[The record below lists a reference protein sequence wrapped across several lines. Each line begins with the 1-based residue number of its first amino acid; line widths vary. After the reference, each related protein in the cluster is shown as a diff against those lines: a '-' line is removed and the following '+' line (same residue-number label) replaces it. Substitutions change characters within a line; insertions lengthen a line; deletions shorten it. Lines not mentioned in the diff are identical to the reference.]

1 MLPTISQAKILA
13 RIHHKFLVSMIG
25 YCKDGN
31 CAALVYEYMSEGTL
45 DEHIQGNLAPFTW
58 RQRIRIAMESAQGL
72 EYLHKGCNPPLI
84 HRDVKMNNILL
95 NANLEAKIADFGLSK
110 ALPSDSQSHITT
122 LVAGTHGYLD
132 PEYHMTSQLT
142 EKSDVYSF
150 GVVLLE
156 QITGQKAIIR
166 ALNQGS
172 ENTHIVQWVRKRLVR
187 GNIESVVDA
196 RMQGDYDL
204 NSVWKVADL
213 ALKCTMPCGS
223 QRPTM
228 PEVVI
233 KLKECMEL
241 EVSGEP
247 MKVYPSYYTSQNSR
261 NGTVR
266 SGNYH
271 TANSGNGPARST
283 IYYTAMSNAS

>member
-1 MLPTISQAKILA
+1 
-13 RIHHKFLVSMIG
+13 
-25 YCKDGN
+25 
-31 CAALVYEYMSEGTL
+31 
-45 DEHIQGNLAPFTW
+45 
-58 RQRIRIAMESAQGL
+58 
-72 EYLHKGCNPPLI
+72 
-84 HRDVKMNNILL
+84 
-95 NANLEAKIADFGLSK
+95 
-110 ALPSDSQSHITT
+110 
-122 LVAGTHGYLD
+122 
-132 PEYHMTSQLT
+132 MTSQLT

-228 PEVVI
+228 PEVLI

-283 IYYTAMSNAS
+283 RYCTAMSNAS